1 MSQTRKPSLSKDL
14 RKLLSTA
21 LASHVGVHAG
31 YQLMVQ
37 SREQGIAPQSPK
49 SYKVVDNL
57 AAYSVSLARAARS
70 GLSNAERAG
79 TVLLVTLSS
88 GAVALAEIHQKK
100 GQPALTRVSSG
111 PAVSRIERAL
121 VVLRQRSRA
130 SSNRSVQFRFVN
142 VPGIHINC
150 VWRHHAKNSVHDRL
164 VPILHNF
171 AGLHVGKPYSRS
183 EVDAVIEAEA
193 GNAIIAWYERQ
204 QRLAKQQSADSQD
217 RVLSR

>member
-1 MSQTRKPSLSKDL
+1 MSQTGKPSLSKDL
-14 RKLLSTA
+14 RKLLSTE

-31 YQLMVQ
+31 YQLMAQ
-37 SREQGIAPQSPK
+37 SGKQGIAPQSPK

-88 GAVALAEIHQKK
+88 GAVALAEVHQKK
-100 GQPALTRVSSG
+100 GQSALTRVSSG

-121 VVLRQRSRA
+121 VVLRQPLRGSG
-130 SSNRSVQFRFVN
+130 NRSVQLRLVS
-142 VPGIHINC
+142 VPGIHLNC
-150 VWRHHAKNSVHDRL
+150 VWRHHAKNTARDRL
-164 VPILHNF
+164 VRILHNF

-193 GNAIIAWYERQ
+193 GKAIIAWYERQ
-204 QRLAKQQSADSQD
+204 QRLAKQQPVDSQD
-217 RVLSR
+217 RSLLR